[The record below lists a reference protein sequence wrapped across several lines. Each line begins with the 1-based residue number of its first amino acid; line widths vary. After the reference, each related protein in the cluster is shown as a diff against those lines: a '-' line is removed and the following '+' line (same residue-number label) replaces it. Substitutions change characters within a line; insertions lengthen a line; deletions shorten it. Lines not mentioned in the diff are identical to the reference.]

1 MDVMRNRRRWLAL
14 PVVVMAGLLA
24 ACQPPPPPDG
34 RDLGVTVS
42 PLSDSIT
49 PGLSEDVS
57 ATVTNHGS
65 VAVSG
70 VRLTYVTTAGTL
82 FDMDTQLFGDCTG
95 HGTAIVSCVYFT
107 TLQPGQSW
115 TMSGTVHYPD
125 SVGTAKV
132 GVVAWSPGTEPASD
146 PHPNTVIQEV
156 SVDTTSVVD
165 VGPVGWEYAPGGT
178 ARVGQ
183 TVFSYNTTFHY
194 GGPVSGL
201 TVSQTIPAGFTIGA
215 AQLIW
220 DEELDDFSVVR
231 HTGTCS
237 LSGRTVTCTAD
248 ATVIYGT
255 DPMMSVAL
263 TPLAPGTFTIGHAA
277 SSPHP
282 EPVPDPHPSST
293 TYQLTVSP

>member
-1 MDVMRNRRRWLAL
+1 
-14 PVVVMAGLLA
+14 
-24 ACQPPPPPDG
+24 
-34 RDLGVTVS
+34 
-42 PLSDSIT
+42 
-49 PGLSEDVS
+49 
-57 ATVTNHGS
+57 
-65 VAVSG
+65 
-70 VRLTYVTTAGTL
+70 
-82 FDMDTQLFGDCTG
+82 MDTQLFGDCTG

-282 EPVPDPHPSST
+282 ERTHQRIRWCRRTRRPTCSRSPTSSPRSTEPGSPEATPHRCSPRGPDRSCGSEPSPAPST
-293 TYQLTVSP
+293 G